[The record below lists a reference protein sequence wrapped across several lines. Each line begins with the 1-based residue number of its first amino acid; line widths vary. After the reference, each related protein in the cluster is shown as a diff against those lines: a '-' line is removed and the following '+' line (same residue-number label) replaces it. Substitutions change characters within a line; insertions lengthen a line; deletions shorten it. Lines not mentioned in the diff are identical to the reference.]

1 MNQAADE
8 QTNSLDQQAADRTVA
23 AQHCQKRDKLAGR
36 VEADMRPDV
45 LRTPEG
51 GIRIFRP
58 PRIDTR
64 NLAHAQRTHT
74 AIRRVTDLVTGGQK
88 PDVQH
93 ISESS
98 RICFPNMTHPRACTI
113 TNGLR

>member
-1 MNQAADE
+1 
-8 QTNSLDQQAADRTVA
+8 
-23 AQHCQKRDKLAGR
+23 
-36 VEADMRPDV
+36 MRPDV

-88 PDVQH
+88 PDVQQ
-93 ISESS
+93 SCS
-98 RICFPNMTHPRACTI
+98 RITSCSEIFAKLEPTGIGEKAF
-113 TNGLR
+113 